1 MVTATFQVQI
11 GDEAARLL
19 AASSAGKR
27 EMLNQLISRLVEQY
41 AGSTPASLLETMD
54 ALSRNAHDRGLTE
67 EFLDSL
73 LGDE

>member
-1 MVTATFQVQI
+1 MVTATFQVRI
-11 GDEAARLL
+11 GDEAARQL

-54 ALSRNAHDRGLTE
+54 ALSRNAHARGLTE
-67 EFLDSL
+67 EILDSI